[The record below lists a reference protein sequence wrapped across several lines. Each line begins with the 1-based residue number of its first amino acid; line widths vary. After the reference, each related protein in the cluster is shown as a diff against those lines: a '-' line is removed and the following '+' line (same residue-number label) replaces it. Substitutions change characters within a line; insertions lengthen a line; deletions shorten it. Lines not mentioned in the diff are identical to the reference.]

1 MNAGRGQVCAPAPGR
16 SGGRRV
22 WRTGAVALAVLASVA
37 LTACTSVRDDLGTSD
52 SGCYVALPV
61 ATAAV
66 GHHGHLRGVRLVDV
80 SALRG
85 HASRLYR
92 AATSAPGP
100 KIGHVCLVAY
110 TGHFDAD
117 TVTQPIGQP
126 QGVLAVVEVEY
137 PDNRLVATL
146 LIAHPPLSFG
156 HSHLGLF

>member
-1 MNAGRGQVCAPAPGR
+1 MNAGRGQVRGRDPGR
-16 SGGRRV
+16 RA
-22 WRTGAVALAVLASVA
+22 WRIGAVALAVLGSVA
-37 LTACTSVRDDLGTSD
+37 LTACTSVRNDLGTSD

-66 GHHGHLRGVRLVDV
+66 GHQGHLRGVRLVEV
-80 SALRG
+80 SSLRG

-92 AATSAPGP
+92 AATSVPGP
-100 KIGHVCLVAY
+100 KIEHVCLVAY

-117 TVTQPIGQP
+117 AVTQPIGQP
-126 QGVLAVVEVEY
+126 QGVLAVVEIEY

>member
-1 MNAGRGQVCAPAPGR
+1 MNAGRGQVRGRDPGR
-16 SGGRRV
+16 RA
-22 WRTGAVALAVLASVA
+22 WRIGAVALAVLASVV

-66 GHHGHLRGVRLVDV
+66 GHQGHLRGVRLVDV

-92 AATSAPGP
+92 AATSVPGP
-100 KIGHVCLVAY
+100 KIEHVCLVAY